1 MTRREGEEACHRG
14 TLTDA
19 RKKKEVKKRD
29 ALGNQ
34 MRKREQSSQAVVV
47 LPGGA
52 IFALASL
59 PIFAP
64 DTLNVYFR
72 FVFDFNKFGQL
83 IRFEMPTYDT
93 PLMSCYQSKF
103 YPPASAPAIFPASP
117 S

>member
-1 MTRREGEEACHRG
+1 M
-14 TLTDA
+14 
-19 RKKKEVKKRD
+19 
-29 ALGNQ
+29 
-34 MRKREQSSQAVVV
+34 V

-72 FVFDFNKFGQL
+72 FALDLNKFGQL
-83 IRFEMPTYDT
+83 IRFEMPTNDT
-93 PLMSCYQSKF
+93 PLISCYECKF

>member
-64 DTLNVYFR
+64 DTLNFISDLY
-72 FVFDFNKFGQL
+72 L
-83 IRFEMPTYDT
+83 TLT
-93 PLMSCYQSKF
+93 SF
-103 YPPASAPAIFPASP
+103 YNLLDLKCPQMTRH
-117 S
+117 

>member
-14 TLTDA
+14 TLTDG
-19 RKKKEVKKRD
+19 RKKEEVKKRD

-34 MRKREQSSQAVVV
+34 IRKREKCLQAVVV

-64 DTLNVYFR
+64 DTFNVYFR
-72 FVFDFNKFGQL
+72 FALDLNKFGQL
-83 IRFEMPTYDT
+83 IRF
-93 PLMSCYQSKF
+93 L
-103 YPPASAPAIFPASP
+103 AP
-117 S
+117 

>member
-64 DTLNVYFR
+64 ESLDQPHIFDLNFKYA
-72 FVFDFNKFGQL
+72 FDSIDDVTSQAACIL
-83 IRFEMPTYDT
+83 W
-93 PLMSCYQSKF
+93 
-103 YPPASAPAIFPASP
+103 A
-117 S
+117 